1 MYELK
6 EELNIENMIYEIRG
20 KQVMLDCDLAKLYQ
34 CKNGTK
40 EINQAV
46 KNNLDKFPER
56 YSFQLSDNEYNNLRS
71 NFLTSS
77 LESGYGGRRYNPRVF
92 TEQGIAMLST
102 ILKSKVAVETSIR
115 IMDTFVKM
123 RKIISSSLIE
133 QKYINELVIKDNE
146 RINLLEESFSKLE
159 EKEKINH
166 IFYEGQIYDAYSLL
180 IDIFKGAKEE
190 IIIIDNYADKSILD
204 MITNLNVK
212 VTIVTRKFNL
222 LKDIDIKKY
231 NRQYHNLKVIYSD
244 KFHDRFIILDKKVLY
259 HSGASYKDLGNKC
272 FAITKMEDKEYLE
285 IIIKNIGED
294 KCTD

>member
-1 MYELK
+1 MYGLK

-20 KQVMLDCDLAKLYQ
+20 KQVMLDSDLAKLYE

-40 EINQAV
+40 DINKAV
-46 KNNLDKFPER
+46 KRNIERFPKNF
-56 YSFQLSDNEYNNLRS
+56 YFQITEEEMKKLWFQSGTANKMIRS
-71 NFLTSS
+71 LP
-77 LESGYGGRRYNPRVF
+77 YVF
-92 TEQGIAMLST
+92 TEQGIAMLSSVLHT
-102 ILKSKVAVETSIR
+102 QIAISQSIR
-115 IMDTFVKM
+115 IMDAFVKM
-123 RKIISSSLIE
+123 RKIISSNLIE

-180 IDIFKGAKEE
+180 IDIFNEAKKE

-212 VTIVTRKFNL
+212 VIIVTKKFNL

-231 NRQYHNLKVIYSD
+231 NKQYHNLKVMYSD

-272 FAITKMEDKEYLE
+272 FAITKIKDKEYLE
-285 IIIKNIGED
+285 TIIKNIGED
-294 KCTD
+294 KCTIKRNK

>member
-1 MYELK
+1 MYGLK
-6 EELNIENMIYEIRG
+6 EELNIENIIYEIRG
-20 KQVMLDCDLAKLYQ
+20 KQVMLDSDLAKLYE

-40 EINQAV
+40 DINKAV
-46 KNNLDKFPER
+46 KRNIERFPQNF
-56 YSFQLSDNEYNNLRS
+56 YFQITEEEMKKLWFQSGTANKMIRS
-71 NFLTSS
+71 LP
-77 LESGYGGRRYNPRVF
+77 YVF
-92 TEQGIAMLST
+92 TEQGIAMLSSVLHT
-102 ILKSKVAVETSIR
+102 QIAISQSIR
-115 IMDTFVKM
+115 IMDAFVKM
-123 RKIISSSLIE
+123 RKIISSNLIE

-166 IFYEGQIYDAYSLL
+166 IFYEGQIYDAYSIL

-231 NRQYHNLKVIYSD
+231 NRQYNNLKVIYSD
-244 KFHDRFIILDKKVLY
+244 KFHDRFIIIDRTDLY

-272 FAITKMEDKEYLE
+272 FGINKIKDDEYLE
-285 IIIKNIGED
+285 NILIKIGL
-294 KCTD
+294 

>member
-20 KQVMLDCDLAKLYQ
+20 KQVMLDSDLAKLYE

-40 EINQAV
+40 DINKAV
-46 KNNLDKFPER
+46 KRNIERFPKNF
-56 YSFQLSDNEYNNLRS
+56 YFQITEEEMKKLWFQSGTANKMIRS
-71 NFLTSS
+71 LP
-77 LESGYGGRRYNPRVF
+77 YVF
-92 TEQGIAMLST
+92 TEQGIAMLSSVLHT
-102 ILKSKVAVETSIR
+102 QIAISQSIR

-123 RKIISSSLIE
+123 RKIISSNLIE

-159 EKEKINH
+159 EKEKVNH

-204 MITNLNVK
+204 MITNLNVE

-272 FAITKMEDKEYLE
+272 FGINKIKDDEYLE
-285 IIIKNIGED
+285 NILIKTGL
-294 KCTD
+294 

>member
-1 MYELK
+1 MYGLK
-6 EELNIENMIYEIRG
+6 EELNIENIIYEIRG
-20 KQVMLDCDLAKLYQ
+20 KQVMLDSDLAKLYE

-40 EINQAV
+40 DINKAV
-46 KNNLDKFPER
+46 KRNIERFPKNF
-56 YSFQLSDNEYNNLRS
+56 YFQITEEEMKKLWFQSGTANKMIRS
-71 NFLTSS
+71 LP
-77 LESGYGGRRYNPRVF
+77 YVF
-92 TEQGIAMLST
+92 TEQGIAMLSSVLHT
-102 ILKSKVAVETSIR
+102 QIAISQSIR
-115 IMDTFVKM
+115 IMDAFVKM
-123 RKIISSSLIE
+123 RKIISSNLIE

-190 IIIIDNYADKSILD
+190 IIIIDNYADKSILN

-231 NRQYHNLKVIYSD
+231 NRQYNNLKVICSD
-244 KFHDRFIILDKKVLY
+244 KFHDRFIIIDRTDLY
-259 HSGASYKDLGNKC
+259 HSWASYKDLGNKC
-272 FAITKMEDKEYLE
+272 FGINKIKDDEYLE
-285 IIIKNIGED
+285 NILIKTGL
-294 KCTD
+294 